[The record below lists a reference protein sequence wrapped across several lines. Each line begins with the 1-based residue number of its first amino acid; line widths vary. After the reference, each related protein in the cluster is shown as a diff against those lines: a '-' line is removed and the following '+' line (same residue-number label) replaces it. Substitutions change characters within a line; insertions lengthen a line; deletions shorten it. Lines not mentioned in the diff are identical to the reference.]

1 VLKASA
7 SFEPF
12 ELGLSV
18 VTEDKV
24 GRAFQELFR
33 AEAQLLRSPV
43 EPRRVS
49 NRDAGRYHFAAVHE
63 SAIGTIS

>member
-1 VLKASA
+1 VLRASA

-18 VTEDKV
+18 VTEDKL
-24 GRAFQELFR
+24 GHAFQGLFR

-43 EPRRVS
+43 EPRNVS
-49 NRDAGRYHFAAVHE
+49 HRDAGD
-63 SAIGTIS
+63 TILLQRTSPQLALS